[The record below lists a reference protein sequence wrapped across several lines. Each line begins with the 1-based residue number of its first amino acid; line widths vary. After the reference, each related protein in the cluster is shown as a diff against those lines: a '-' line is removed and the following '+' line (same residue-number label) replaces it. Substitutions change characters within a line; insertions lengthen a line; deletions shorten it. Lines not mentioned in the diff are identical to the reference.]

1 MITNL
6 HNEQDVWMRPTF
18 RIWLS
23 RLGLSL
29 LLVATVA
36 ACGGTTP
43 QTGNSQA
50 ATELKPVALGPD
62 GRLRVVATTNIVGN
76 VVSRV
81 GGDQIA
87 LTTLMAPGVDPH
99 SYVPTPA
106 NSAAIHDAHVV
117 FANGLGLEAF
127 LEAMIQNAG
136 GDAVEVRLSDGLAV
150 RPASGTS
157 AQGQAGDSHDGV
169 DPHVWFDVQNVIHW
183 TETIRDSLSTLDPS
197 HAQSYATNAE
207 AYTGE
212 LKQLD
217 AWILQ
222 QIATIPDAHRKL
234 VTNHP
239 AFGYLADRY
248 GLEQLG
254 AVYPISP
261 SAEPSAR
268 DMAALEDTIRTYGV
282 PAVFT
287 ESTVNPR
294 LAEQIAQDTGVRLVQ
309 LYTGSL
315 GGPGS
320 DAETYI
326 DMMRYDVT
334 AIVQALK

>member
-1 MITNL
+1 
-6 HNEQDVWMRPTF
+6 MRPTF
-18 RIWLS
+18 RIWLL
-23 RLGLSL
+23 RL
-29 LLVATVA
+29 LLSMLLLAAVV

-43 QTGNSQA
+43 QTGTTQGTA
-50 ATELKPVALGPD
+50 ELKPVALGPD
-62 GRLRVVATTNIVGN
+62 GRIRVVATTNIVGD

-81 GGDQIA
+81 GSDQIA
-87 LTTLMAPGVDPH
+87 LTTLIAPGVDPH

-106 NSAAIHDAHVV
+106 DSAAVHDAHVV

-127 LEAMIQNAG
+127 LETMIQNAG
-136 GDAVEVRLSDGLAV
+136 GDAVEVHLSDGLAV
-150 RPASGTS
+150 RPDPGTS
-157 AQGQAGDSHDGV
+157 AQGEAGGSRDGG

-183 TETIRDSLSTLDPS
+183 TGTMRDTLSTLDPS
-197 HAQSYATNAE
+197 NAQSYAANAE
-207 AYTGE
+207 AYAGE

-217 AWILQ
+217 AWIVQ
-222 QIATIPDAHRKL
+222 QITTIPDAHRKL

-239 AFGYLADRY
+239 AFGYFADRY
-248 GLEQLG
+248 GLRQLG

-268 DMAALEDTIRTYGV
+268 DIAALEDTIHTYGV

-294 LAEQIAQDTGVRLVQ
+294 LAEQVAQDTGVRLVQ

-320 DAETYI
+320 GAETYI